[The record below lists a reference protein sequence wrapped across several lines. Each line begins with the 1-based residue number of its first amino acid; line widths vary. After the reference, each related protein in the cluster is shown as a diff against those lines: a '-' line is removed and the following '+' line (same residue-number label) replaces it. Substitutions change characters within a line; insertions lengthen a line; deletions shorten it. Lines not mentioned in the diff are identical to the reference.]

1 MMRKIMRKM
10 KSDGDEGG
18 VEPPSIHPPT
28 VYYCTGTV
36 GGIFIFFWRNENV
49 RRPAAHRQQ
58 AAQGST
64 KLFKGGRTRT
74 AAAQEQWPHRSM
86 KADN

>member
-18 VEPPSIHPPT
+18 VESASIHPPT

-49 RRPAAHRQQ
+49 RRPAAHRPH
-58 AAQGST
+58 
-64 KLFKGGRTRT
+64 KVVLNFFFKGGRTRT
-74 AAAQEQWPHRSM
+74 VAAQEQRPHKNSGRTGL
-86 KADN
+86 

>member
-36 GGIFIFFWRNENV
+36 GGIFIFFLEERECKK
-49 RRPAAHRQQ
+49 AGGTQ

-64 KLFKGGRTRT
+64 KLFF
-74 AAAQEQWPHRSM
+74 
-86 KADN
+86 

>member
-18 VEPPSIHPPT
+18 VESASIHPPT
-28 VYYCTGTV
+28 VYYCKLYRHCRWYFYLFLEERECKKAGGT
-36 GGIFIFFWRNENV
+36 
-49 RRPAAHRQQ
+49 Q

-64 KLFKGGRTRT
+64 KLFF
-74 AAAQEQWPHRSM
+74 
-86 KADN
+86 